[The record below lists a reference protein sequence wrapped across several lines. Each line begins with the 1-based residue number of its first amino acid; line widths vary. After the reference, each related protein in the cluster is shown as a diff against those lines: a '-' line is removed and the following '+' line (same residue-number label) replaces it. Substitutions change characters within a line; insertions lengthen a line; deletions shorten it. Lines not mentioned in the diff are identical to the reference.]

1 MGSKSRNA
9 ASVGRV
15 SNTITAQYTFL
26 LTKCAPWAEVASNL
40 SVIILQPK
48 EIHGMHN
55 TIKIELCV
63 Y

>member
-15 SNTITAQYTFL
+15 SNTITAKYTFL

-48 EIHGMHN
+48 EIHGLYHALKM
-55 TIKIELCV
+55 ELCV